1 MPYIFNTTLDTIPA
15 RIPYLYPKPKADSV
29 FHLGG
34 SHDLK
39 VGIVWAGSPTH
50 INDSNRSVSLKNFK
64 CLLDVEGCMFFSL
77 QVGERS
83 VDMKQ
88 CGYDY
93 MIKDLGKQL
102 TDFHHTALA
111 ILQLDLV
118 ISGDTAVAHLAGSLG
133 KPVWTLLPFIPD
145 WRWLLS
151 RSDSPWYP
159 SMTLFRQKERGDW
172 YSVFQEI
179 RLALTLYSRR

>member
-1 MPYIFNTTLDTIPA
+1 
-15 RIPYLYPKPKADSV
+15 
-29 FHLGG
+29 
-34 SHDLK
+34 
-39 VGIVWAGSPTH
+39 
-50 INDSNRSVSLKNFK
+50 
-64 CLLDVEGCMFFSL
+64 MFFSL

-102 TDFHHTALA
+102 TDFHCTALA

-118 ISGDTAVAHLAGSLG
+118 ISVDTAIAHLAGALG

-159 SMTLFRQKERGDW
+159 SCLLYTSPSPRDRG
-172 YSVFQEI
+172 
-179 RLALTLYSRR
+179 